1 MGRILSMSWGNGA
14 QNYICRHPVRRLW
27 QVFLLVLNTPLIVM
41 FQTYSDDINIT
52 VPPISSHI
60 L

>member
-1 MGRILSMSWGNGA
+1 
-14 QNYICRHPVRRLW
+14 
-27 QVFLLVLNTPLIVM
+27 M

-60 L
+60 LQRKFDALLENGAHFVNIVDYGAQNYVCRHPVWRLF